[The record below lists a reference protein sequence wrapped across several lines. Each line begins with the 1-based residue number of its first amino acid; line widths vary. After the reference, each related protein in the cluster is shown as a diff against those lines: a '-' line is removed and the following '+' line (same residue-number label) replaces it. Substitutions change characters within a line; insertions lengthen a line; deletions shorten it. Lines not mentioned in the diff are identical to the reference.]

1 MGTLPLVSEPSP
13 IHPDALLA
21 QAAWLHRLARAM
33 LRNDD
38 LAHDLAQETLVVA
51 LGKSGANVG
60 NLRGWLQAIAKRLA
74 LRRARAEARRR
85 RREQRLAPQEADER
99 EGSTAERL
107 RLHHRLCAAVLEL
120 PEPYRTA
127 VSLRFFDDLPPRTIA
142 QRTGATP
149 AMVRQRVHR
158 GLAMLRERF
167 DADDGGRQGWQSAFV
182 AAGLGAGTSFAAPLL
197 SVILMKKLLAVA
209 VLLMAG
215 AITWWWHG
223 SPDAGPPTPLAP
235 IETTVQAASVP
246 SGEPRDE
253 GPQAP
258 AAARTPAV
266 AAFVVRALDADDRPI
281 ADAEV
286 HRWRR
291 DGTIE
296 VARTDANGRGE
307 FVPSPEAGGLLVRAA
322 GHYPALQA
330 LPSLLG
336 EVAVRLG
343 SGRRVAGRL
352 LEDGAPA
359 AAGVPLRLTS
369 ISRPVTPP
377 DAPEAI
383 RELVSPEASMATTT
397 DALGRFAF
405 AGLPEDWAG
414 AVDLPRT
421 HWLVAANGHL
431 AQDDTRLWL
440 PAADEALT
448 IETTKLPVVRG
459 RVEWSDG
466 SGPVMGALVLLSGIE
481 FTDGTKAPTL
491 GERTDAHGRFALGL
505 TPSQPMRRLAWRD
518 PRQRSEPTR
527 IQVSVS
533 SGTTTNVT
541 LEAGG
546 GPLDLRNEFSIR
558 MDRPHGHS
566 FRAVDEAG
574 RPLAG
579 ARALQGDGTL
589 SEPTKD
595 DGVGS
600 SSSPFGLLVAAP
612 GKQVAIERF
621 ARIGQ
626 APGQRRD
633 IVLAP
638 GNEILVRLRH
648 PDGRPAPAH
657 AISIRG
663 DALQLDRDGT
673 NLRRWLGESPHALLK
688 HAFLVDR
695 HGEARL
701 LSLTPGV
708 AARLAVQDHFGR
720 EVAATDLTT
729 PALGE
734 RRVVEL
740 EIAAESRAIGGRV
753 VDADGAPIALAEVT
767 LVAGGDTPS
776 TRTDG
781 RGAFR
786 FDPMIVG
793 APLSVAVERRG
804 YAGTERTVPLDESAE
819 QLVIQLPRGNRT
831 TLRVVDEA
839 GSPVDDARVTVASG
853 NQRRF
858 TWFRAAP
865 GEFTWFDLP
874 AGEVTFVCLI
884 AGTRHELRHDTSKP
898 VAELRVPRTA
908 LVHCERP
915 ASLPPRDGVRRRIA
929 IAVRLDAPAEPMDL
943 EFDDETGGAPQ
954 RLLPGR
960 YRFELAEMW
969 WDAEQ
974 QRTERARLGP
984 NTTVEL
990 RAGDVQRIR
999 FP

>member
-1 MGTLPLVSEPSP
+1 L
-13 IHPDALLA
+13 
-21 QAAWLHRLARAM
+21 
-33 LRNDD
+33 
-38 LAHDLAQETLVVA
+38 
-51 LGKSGANVG
+51 
-60 NLRGWLQAIAKRLA
+60 
-74 LRRARAEARRR
+74 
-85 RREQRLAPQEADER
+85 
-99 EGSTAERL
+99 
-107 RLHHRLCAAVLEL
+107 
-120 PEPYRTA
+120 
-127 VSLRFFDDLPPRTIA
+127 
-142 QRTGATP
+142 
-149 AMVRQRVHR
+149 
-158 GLAMLRERF
+158 
-167 DADDGGRQGWQSAFV
+167 
-182 AAGLGAGTSFAAPLL
+182 
-197 SVILMKKLLAVA
+197 VA
-209 VLLMAG
+209 V
-215 AITWWWHG
+215 
-223 SPDAGPPTPLAP
+223 
-235 IETTVQAASVP
+235 
-246 SGEPRDE
+246 
-253 GPQAP
+253 
-258 AAARTPAV
+258 
-266 AAFVVRALDADDRPI
+266 
-281 ADAEV
+281 
-286 HRWRR
+286 
-291 DGTIE
+291 
-296 VARTDANGRGE
+296 
-307 FVPSPEAGGLLVRAA
+307 
-322 GHYPALQA
+322 
-330 LPSLLG
+330 
-336 EVAVRLG
+336 
-343 SGRRVAGRL
+343 
-352 LEDGAPA
+352 
-359 AAGVPLRLTS
+359 
-369 ISRPVTPP
+369 
-377 DAPEAI
+377 
-383 RELVSPEASMATTT
+383 
-397 DALGRFAF
+397 
-405 AGLPEDWAG
+405 
-414 AVDLPRT
+414 
-421 HWLVAANGHL
+421 
-431 AQDDTRLWL
+431 
-440 PAADEALT
+440 
-448 IETTKLPVVRG
+448 
-459 RVEWSDG
+459 
-466 SGPVMGALVLLSGIE
+466 
-481 FTDGTKAPTL
+481 
-491 GERTDAHGRFALGL
+491 
-505 TPSQPMRRLAWRD
+505 
-518 PRQRSEPTR
+518 
-527 IQVSVS
+527 
-533 SGTTTNVT
+533 
-541 LEAGG
+541 
-546 GPLDLRNEFSIR
+546 
-558 MDRPHGHS
+558 
-566 FRAVDEAG
+566 
-574 RPLAG
+574 
-579 ARALQGDGTL
+579 
-589 SEPTKD
+589 
-595 DGVGS
+595 
-600 SSSPFGLLVAAP
+600 P

-853 NQRRF
+853 NQRGF
-858 TWFRAAP
+858 PWFRAAP

-874 AGEVTFVCLI
+874 AGEVTFVCQI

>member
-1 MGTLPLVSEPSP
+1 
-13 IHPDALLA
+13 
-21 QAAWLHRLARAM
+21 M

-51 LGKSGANVG
+51 LGKSGAEVG
-60 NLRGWLQAIAKRLA
+60 NLRSWLQTIAKRLA
-74 LRRARAEARRR
+74 MRRTRAEARRQ
-85 RREQRLAPQEADER
+85 RREQLLAPHEANER
-99 EGSTAERL
+99 ERATSERL
-107 RLHHRLCAAVLEL
+107 QLHHRLCTAVLEL

-149 AMVRQRVHR
+149 AMARQRVHR

-167 DADDGGRQGWQSAFV
+167 DADDEGRDGWHSAFV
-182 AAGLGAGTSFAAPLL
+182 AAGLGASPSLTATLL
-197 SVILMKKLLAVA
+197 SLILMKKLLAVA
-209 VLLMAG
+209 ALLMAG
-215 AITWWWHG
+215 AIAWWWHG
-223 SPDAGPPTPLAP
+223 NPDARPLTPLAP

-246 SGEPRDE
+246 IGEPRGKD
-253 GPQAP
+253 PQGP
-258 AAARTPAV
+258 AAARTSAV
-266 AAFVVRALDADDRPI
+266 ATFVVRARDADDRPV

-286 HRWRR
+286 HLWRR

-296 VARTDANGRGE
+296 VARTDANGHGE
-307 FVPSPEAGGLLVRAA
+307 FVPSPEAGGVLVRAT

-330 LPSLLG
+330 LPSLQG
-336 EVAVRLG
+336 EVAMRLG
-343 SGRRVAGRL
+343 RGLRVAGRL

-359 AAGVPLRLTS
+359 ASGVQLRLTS
-369 ISRPVTPP
+369 ISRQLTPQ
-377 DAPEAI
+377 DTPEAI
-383 RELVSPEASMATTT
+383 RELLSPETGVATTT

-414 AVDLPRT
+414 ALDLPRT
-421 HWLVAANGHL
+421 HWLIPTNGQF
-431 AQDDTRLWL
+431 AQDDNRLWL
-440 PAADEALT
+440 PAPDEPLT
-448 IETTKLPVVRG
+448 IETTKLLVVRG

-466 SGPVMGALVLLSGIE
+466 SGPIAGAFVLLSGIE
-481 FTDGTKAPTL
+481 FADGTKAPAL
-491 GERTDAHGRFALGL
+491 GERTDVHGRFSLGL
-505 TPSQPMRRLAWRD
+505 TPSEPMRRLAWRD
-518 PRQRSEPTR
+518 PRQRSEPTS
-527 IQVSVS
+527 IQVMVS

-558 MDRPHGHS
+558 VARPHLHS
-566 FRAVDEAG
+566 FRATDEEG
-574 RPLAG
+574 RPVAG

-589 SEPTKD
+589 SDPTKE
-595 DGVGS
+595 DGLGS
-600 SSSPFGLLVAAP
+600 SRSPFGLWVAAP
-612 GKQVAIERF
+612 GKQVASRRF

-626 APGQRRD
+626 APEPLHD

-657 AISIRG
+657 AISIHG
-663 DALQLDRDGT
+663 DALKLDSDGT
-673 NLRRWLGESPHALLK
+673 NLRRWLGESPSAFLK

-701 LSLTPGV
+701 LSLPPAV
-708 AARLAVQDHFGR
+708 PARLAVQDHFGR
-720 EVAATDLTT
+720 EIAATDLTT

-740 EIAAESRAIGGRV
+740 LIADESRAIGGCV
-753 VDADGAPIALAEVT
+753 VDADGAPIALAAMT
-767 LVAGGDTPS
+767 LLAGGEGPS

-793 APLSVAVERRG
+793 APLSLAVERRG
-804 YAGTERTVPLDESAE
+804 YAGTERTVPLDVAAE
-819 QLVIQLPRGNRT
+819 QLVITLQRANRT

-839 GSPVDDARVTVASG
+839 GFPVKDAKPTIEAG
-853 NQRRF
+853 NQRSF
-858 TWFRAAP
+858 TWLQATP

-874 AGEVTFVCLI
+874 AGEVTFVCNI
-884 AGTRHELRHDTSKP
+884 AGTRQELRHDTSKP

-915 ASLPPRDGVRRRIA
+915 ASLTPRDGVRRRIA
-929 IAVRLDAPAEPMDL
+929 IAVRLDAQAAPMDL
-943 EFDDETGGAPQ
+943 EFDDETSGAPQ

-960 YRFELAEMW
+960 YRFELAELW

-984 NTTVEL
+984 STTVEL
-990 RAGDVQRIR
+990 RAGDVQRVR

>member
-1 MGTLPLVSEPSP
+1 MSEPSP
-13 IHPDALLA
+13 IHADALLA

-33 LRNDD
+33 LRDAD

-51 LGKSGANVG
+51 LAKRGANVG
-60 NLRGWLQAIAKRLA
+60 NLRAWLQAIAKRLA
-74 LRRARAEARRR
+74 MRRARAEARRR
-85 RREQRLAPQEADER
+85 RREQLLAPQEADER
-99 EGSTAERL
+99 EHATTERL

-149 AMVRQRVHR
+149 AMARQRVHR
-158 GLAMLRERF
+158 GLALLRQRF
-167 DADDGGRQGWQSAFV
+167 DADDGGRRGWQSAFV
-182 AAGLGAGTSFAAPLL
+182 TAGLGSSHSFAAPLL
-197 SVILMKKLLAVA
+197 SLILMKKLLAA
-209 VLLMAG
+209 ASLLMAG
-215 AITWWWHG
+215 AIAWWWHG
-223 SPDAGPPTPLAP
+223 SPDAGPPTPQVP
-235 IETTVQAASVP
+235 IDTTAQAVSVP
-246 SGEPRDE
+246 NGDPADESPQEP
-253 GPQAP
+253 
-258 AAARTPAV
+258 AARTPAV
-266 AAFVVRALDADDRPI
+266 ATFVVRALDADDRPV
-281 ADAEV
+281 AGAEV

-291 DGTIE
+291 DGTLE
-296 VARTDANGRGE
+296 VARTDADGRGE

-359 AAGVPLRLTS
+359 AEGVPLRLTS

-383 RELVSPEASMATTT
+383 RELVSPEAIIATTT

-405 AGLPEDWAG
+405 AGVPEDWVG

-421 HWLVAANGHL
+421 HWLLPTNGPL
-431 AQDDTRLWL
+431 AQDDIRLWL
-440 PAADEALT
+440 PAPDEALT
-448 IETTKLPVVRG
+448 IETTKLLVVRG

-466 SGPVMGALVLLSGIE
+466 SGPVTGALVMLSGIE
-481 FTDGTKAPTL
+481 FADGTKAPTL

-566 FRAVDEAG
+566 FRAVDEEG
-574 RPLAG
+574 RPVAG
-579 ARALQGDGTL
+579 ARALHGDGTL

-612 GKQVAIERF
+612 GKQVANERF

-626 APGQRRD
+626 APGPRRD

-638 GNEILVRLRH
+638 GNEILVRLRQ
-648 PDGRPAPAH
+648 PNGRPAPAH
-657 AISIRG
+657 AVSIRG
-663 DALQLDRDGT
+663 DALQLDRDGI
-673 NLRRWLGESPHALLK
+673 NLRRWLGESPRAFLK

-695 HGEARL
+695 NGEARL
-701 LSLTPGV
+701 LSLPPV
-708 AARLAVQDHFGR
+708 VPARLAVQDHFGR
-720 EVAATDLTT
+720 EIAAMDLTT

-740 EIAAESRAIGGRV
+740 AIAAESRAIGGRV
-753 VDADGAPIALAEVT
+753 VDADGAPVALAEVT
-767 LVAGGDTPS
+767 LLAGGEGPS

-786 FDPMIVG
+786 FDPMIVS
-793 APLSVAVERRG
+793 APLALAVERRG
-804 YAGTERTVPLDESAE
+804 YAGTERPVPLDESAE

-831 TLRVVDEA
+831 TLRVVDET
-839 GSPVDDARVTVASG
+839 GSPVDDAGIAVAAE
-853 NQRRF
+853 NQRGF

-874 AGEVTFVCLI
+874 AGEVTFVCHI
-884 AGTRHELRHDTSKP
+884 AGTRQELRHDTSKP

-915 ASLPPRDGVRRRIA
+915 ASVPPRDGVRRRIA
-929 IAVRLDAPAEPMDL
+929 IAVRLDAPAESMDL

-984 NTTVEL
+984 TTTVEL
-990 RAGDVQRIR
+990 RAGDVHRIR